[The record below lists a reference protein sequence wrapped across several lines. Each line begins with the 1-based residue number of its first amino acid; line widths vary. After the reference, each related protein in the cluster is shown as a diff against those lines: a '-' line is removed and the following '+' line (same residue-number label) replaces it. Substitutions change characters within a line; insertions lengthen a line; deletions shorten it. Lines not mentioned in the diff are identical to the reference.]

1 MPGLLRDLPSQYQH
15 LFTQIGPHVPFE
27 TTIHFRTDSSIV
39 DSRGKDDLARIL
51 AYIASQKL
59 SPQDLVL
66 IGHADGTGPHGLNCT
81 LSQDRAKAVAEELA
95 PFGLRAKTVTG
106 FCESVPVAPNVT
118 EDGREKNRRV
128 EIWRAKT

>member
-1 MPGLLRDLPSQYQH
+1 LPGIFADLPPFYRR
-15 LFTQIGPHVPFE
+15 LFARIGAYVPFE

-51 AYIASQKL
+51 AYIASRKL

-81 LSQDRAKAVAEELA
+81 LSENRAKAVAEELVYC
-95 PFGLRAKTVTG
+95 PSLDEIAKRLT
-106 FCESVPVAPNVT
+106 
-118 EDGREKNRRV
+118 
-128 EIWRAKT
+128 